1 MTFFSI
7 VKKNFKYNLNKFI
20 SYFFVNALVIGML
33 FMYGSLLFN
42 SVVNKE
48 LKGTSLIETL
58 NIALMALIIFAI
70 VFITYTNISFL
81 KNRDKEFGMYLTLGM
96 TRKDLIKIVIF
107 ENLSVMI
114 LALLV
119 GTLGG
124 AIFGRLFYMA
134 LSKILDYINIP
145 YELNIESFVLSAG
158 VFILIFIGNMIFN
171 IIYMNRVSIMSNLKA
186 SRNKEVGKSNL
197 MIGSISLILFIIALL
212 LLPQTLLRKLFNG
225 NSVIIGILVFMTI
238 VLPYFIIGSIITVFN
253 KVIQK
258 YTKFYN
264 NEILILSNLSHR
276 FKNYKNI
283 LYMLSILIAGAIYFS
298 GTTYAM
304 YSTSKELIDKDN
316 PFDVAFVE
324 KDGFNEVEESEL
336 KTLLN
341 KKNIGI
347 KNYSTLEFLEYA
359 LFKEENGKYMYYS
372 DSTQIISESNYNR
385 HMKENIDVE
394 KGAGIYISVYNEKII
409 TEDFGVILAALS
421 REELDELSYSMEE
434 YLSKEEL
441 ESIIGREKLYSI
453 EKEKLKE
460 VRGVNFTNIIYN
472 TNVSSGKAI
481 IVDDDE
487 YESLKKANIKSGN
500 MHLLNI
506 KNEKE
511 IGNILDDYLL
521 KKNNIKKEDWNN
533 GKQILSFEEE
543 VIRGYKPIYKQEL
556 IEDSIKYNGMMFFT
570 TIFIGLLFIFANGIV
585 LYYKV
590 LSEIDEERE
599 RVKLLRRIGIEN
611 KKLRKIISKEMAITF
626 YVPIII
632 GGGIACYYIYVLF
645 SNHYIV
651 GVVMK
656 NVFEVLIAAIIIQTI
671 ICLVSRKKY
680 LKEVLK

>member
-81 KNRDKEFGMYLTLGM
+81 KNRGKEFGMYLTLGM

-186 SRNKEVGKSNL
+186 SINKEVGKSNL

-258 YTKFYN
+258 YPKFYN

-283 LYMLSILIAGAIYFS
+283 LYMLSILIEGAIYFS

-394 KGAGIYISVYNEKII
+394 KWAGIYISVYNEKII

-521 KKNNIKKEDWNN
+521 KKNNIKKEDWDN

-543 VIRGYKPIYKQEL
+543 VIRGYKPIYKHEL

-599 RVKLLRRIGIEN
+599 RVKSLRRIGIEN
-611 KKLRKIISKEMAITF
+611 KKLRKIISKEMALTF

-632 GGGIACYYIYVLF
+632 GGVIACYYIYVLF

-656 NVFEVLIAAIIIQTI
+656 NVFEVLIATIIIQTI
-671 ICLVSRKKY
+671 IYLISRKKY

>member
-81 KNRDKEFGMYLTLGM
+81 KNRGKEFGMYLTLGM

-145 YELNIESFVLSAG
+145 YELNIESFALSAG

-171 IIYMNRVSIMSNLKA
+171 TIYMNRVSIMSNLKA

-258 YTKFYN
+258 YPKFYN

-394 KGAGIYISVYNEKII
+394 KGCGIHISVYNEKMI

-511 IGNILDDYLL
+511 IGNVLDDYLL
-521 KKNNIKKEDWNN
+521 KKNNIKKEDWDN

-543 VIRGYKPIYKQEL
+543 VIRGYKPIYKHEL

-599 RVKLLRRIGIEN
+599 RVKSLRRIGIEN
-611 KKLRKIISKEMAITF
+611 KKLRKIISKEMALTF

-671 ICLVSRKKY
+671 IYLISRKKY

>member
-1 MTFFSI
+1 
-7 VKKNFKYNLNKFI
+7 
-20 SYFFVNALVIGML
+20 
-33 FMYGSLLFN
+33 MYGSLLFN

-81 KNRDKEFGMYLTLGM
+81 KNRGKEFGMYLTLGM

-186 SRNKEVGKSNL
+186 SINKEVGKSNL

-258 YTKFYN
+258 YPKFYN

-394 KGAGIYISVYNEKII
+394 KWAGIYISVYNEKII

-521 KKNNIKKEDWNN
+521 KKI
-533 GKQILSFEEE
+533 ILK
-543 VIRGYKPIYKQEL
+543 RK
-556 IEDSIKYNGMMFFT
+556 
-570 TIFIGLLFIFANGIV
+570 
-585 LYYKV
+585 
-590 LSEIDEERE
+590 
-599 RVKLLRRIGIEN
+599 IGIMESKFYPL
-611 KKLRKIISKEMAITF
+611 KKK
-626 YVPIII
+626 
-632 GGGIACYYIYVLF
+632 
-645 SNHYIV
+645 
-651 GVVMK
+651 
-656 NVFEVLIAAIIIQTI
+656 
-671 ICLVSRKKY
+671 
-680 LKEVLK
+680 

>member
-81 KNRDKEFGMYLTLGM
+81 KNRGKEFGMYLTLGM

-258 YTKFYN
+258 YPKFYN

-394 KGAGIYISVYNEKII
+394 KGAGIYISVYNEKMI

-511 IGNILDDYLL
+511 IGNVLDDYLL
-521 KKNNIKKEDWNN
+521 KKNNIKKEDWDN

-543 VIRGYKPIYKQEL
+543 VIRGYKPIYKHEL

-599 RVKLLRRIGIEN
+599 RIKSLRRIGIEN
-611 KKLRKIISKEMAITF
+611 KKLRKIISKEMALTF
-626 YVPIII
+626 YVSIII

-671 ICLVSRKKY
+671 IYLISRKKY

>member
-81 KNRDKEFGMYLTLGM
+81 KNRGKEFGMYLTLGM

-258 YTKFYN
+258 YPKFYN

-394 KGAGIYISVYNEKII
+394 KGAGIYISVYNEKMI

-511 IGNILDDYLL
+511 IVNVLDDYLL
-521 KKNNIKKEDWNN
+521 KKNNIKKEDWDN

-543 VIRGYKPIYKQEL
+543 VIRGYKPIYKHEL

-599 RVKLLRRIGIEN
+599 RVKSLRRIGIEN
-611 KKLRKIISKEMAITF
+611 KKLRKIISKEMALTF

-671 ICLVSRKKY
+671 IYLISRKKY

>member
-81 KNRDKEFGMYLTLGM
+81 KNRGKEFGMYLTLGM

-145 YELNIESFVLSAG
+145 YELNIESFALSAG

-212 LLPQTLLRKLFNG
+212 LLPQTLLIKLFNG
-225 NSVIIGILVFMTI
+225 NSVIIGILVSMTI

-258 YTKFYN
+258 YPKFYN

-347 KNYSTLEFLEYA
+347 KNYSTLEFLEYP

-394 KGAGIYISVYNEKII
+394 KEAGIYISVYNEKMI

-511 IGNILDDYLL
+511 IGNVLDDYLL
-521 KKNNIKKEDWNN
+521 KKNNIKKEDWDN

-543 VIRGYKPIYKQEL
+543 VIRGYKPIYKHEL

-599 RVKLLRRIGIEN
+599 RVKSLRRIGIEN

-671 ICLVSRKKY
+671 IYLISRKKY

>member
-81 KNRDKEFGMYLTLGM
+81 KNRGKEFGMYLTLGM

-197 MIGSISLILFIIALL
+197 MIGSISLILFIIDLL

-258 YTKFYN
+258 YPKFYN

-341 KKNIGI
+341 NKNIGI
-347 KNYSTLEFLEYA
+347 KNYSTLEFLEYV
-359 LFKEENGKYMYYS
+359 LFKKENGKYMYYS

-394 KGAGIYISVYNEKII
+394 KGSGIHISVYNEKMI

-511 IGNILDDYLL
+511 IGNVLDDYLL
-521 KKNNIKKEDWNN
+521 KKNNIKKEDWDN

-543 VIRGYKPIYKQEL
+543 VIREYKPIYKHEL

-599 RVKLLRRIGIEN
+599 RVKSLRRIGIEN
-611 KKLRKIISKEMAITF
+611 KKLRKIISKEMALTF

-671 ICLVSRKKY
+671 IYLISRKKY

>member
-225 NSVIIGILVFMTI
+225 NSVIIGILVFMSI
-238 VLPYFIIGSIITVFN
+238 VLPYFII
-253 KVIQK
+253 
-258 YTKFYN
+258 
-264 NEILILSNLSHR
+264 
-276 FKNYKNI
+276 
-283 LYMLSILIAGAIYFS
+283 
-298 GTTYAM
+298 
-304 YSTSKELIDKDN
+304 
-316 PFDVAFVE
+316 
-324 KDGFNEVEESEL
+324 
-336 KTLLN
+336 
-341 KKNIGI
+341 
-347 KNYSTLEFLEYA
+347 
-359 LFKEENGKYMYYS
+359 
-372 DSTQIISESNYNR
+372 
-385 HMKENIDVE
+385 
-394 KGAGIYISVYNEKII
+394 
-409 TEDFGVILAALS
+409 
-421 REELDELSYSMEE
+421 
-434 YLSKEEL
+434 
-441 ESIIGREKLYSI
+441 
-453 EKEKLKE
+453 
-460 VRGVNFTNIIYN
+460 
-472 TNVSSGKAI
+472 
-481 IVDDDE
+481 
-487 YESLKKANIKSGN
+487 
-500 MHLLNI
+500 
-506 KNEKE
+506 
-511 IGNILDDYLL
+511 
-521 KKNNIKKEDWNN
+521 
-533 GKQILSFEEE
+533 
-543 VIRGYKPIYKQEL
+543 
-556 IEDSIKYNGMMFFT
+556 
-570 TIFIGLLFIFANGIV
+570 
-585 LYYKV
+585 
-590 LSEIDEERE
+590 
-599 RVKLLRRIGIEN
+599 
-611 KKLRKIISKEMAITF
+611 
-626 YVPIII
+626 
-632 GGGIACYYIYVLF
+632 
-645 SNHYIV
+645 
-651 GVVMK
+651 
-656 NVFEVLIAAIIIQTI
+656 
-671 ICLVSRKKY
+671 
-680 LKEVLK
+680 

>member
-81 KNRDKEFGMYLTLGM
+81 KNRGKEFGMYLTLGM

-145 YELNIESFVLSAG
+145 YELNIESFALSAG

-225 NSVIIGILVFMTI
+225 NSVIIGILVSMTI

-258 YTKFYN
+258 YPKFYN

-341 KKNIGI
+341 KRNIGI
-347 KNYSTLEFLEYA
+347 KNYSTLEFLEYP

-394 KGAGIYISVYNEKII
+394 KGCGIHISVYNEKMI

-421 REELDELSYSMEE
+421 REELDELAYSMEE

-511 IGNILDDYLL
+511 IGNVLDDYLL
-521 KKNNIKKEDWNN
+521 KKNNIKKEDWDN

-543 VIRGYKPIYKQEL
+543 VIRGYKPIYKHEL

-599 RVKLLRRIGIEN
+599 RVKSLRRIGIEN
-611 KKLRKIISKEMAITF
+611 KKLRKIISKEMALTF

-671 ICLVSRKKY
+671 IYLISRKKY

>member
-81 KNRDKEFGMYLTLGM
+81 KNRGKEFGMYITLGM

-186 SRNKEVGKSNL
+186 SRNKEIGKSNL

-225 NSVIIGILVFMTI
+225 NSVIIGILVSMTI

-258 YTKFYN
+258 YPKFYN

-341 KKNIGI
+341 KRNIGI
-347 KNYSTLEFLEYA
+347 KNYSTLEFLEYP

-394 KGAGIYISVYNEKII
+394 KGCGIHISVYNEKMI

-421 REELDELSYSMEE
+421 REELDELAYNMEE

-511 IGNILDDYLL
+511 IGNVLDDYLL
-521 KKNNIKKEDWNN
+521 KKNNIKKEDWDN

-543 VIRGYKPIYKQEL
+543 VIRGYKPIYKHEL

-599 RVKLLRRIGIEN
+599 RVKSLRRIGIEN
-611 KKLRKIISKEMAITF
+611 KKLRKIISKEMALTF

-671 ICLVSRKKY
+671 IYLISRKKY